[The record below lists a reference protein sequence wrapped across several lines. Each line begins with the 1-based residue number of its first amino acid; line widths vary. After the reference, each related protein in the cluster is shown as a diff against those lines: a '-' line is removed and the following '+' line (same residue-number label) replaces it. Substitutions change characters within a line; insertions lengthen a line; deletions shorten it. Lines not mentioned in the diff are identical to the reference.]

1 MLNKCLEQGNFS
13 LTCMYHVFTLMPVRI
28 PRQWVC
34 LPVSILGDPNL
45 SVCSFVFLAPSW
57 PAAPWLGEGPQPPMD
72 SSKQIRF
79 PFWPRSFSTQW
90 SHRVESNSFDSL
102 LGEFHF
108 WKLVH
113 SLHPSLKG
121 KDQRTQKV
129 EGSNLILPGG
139 LTDPSLWFLVPGS
152 DASSSCGHRDA
163 AQPDICWMPQAPGV
177 RVV

>member
-1 MLNKCLEQGNFS
+1 MFGTRKLFPHVYVSRVHPDACQDPKAMS
-13 LTCMYHVFTLMPVRI
+13 LSSRFHSWWPKSERV
-28 PRQWVC
+28 Q
-34 LPVSILGDPNL
+34 N
-45 SVCSFVFLAPSW
+45 FVFLAPSW
-57 PAAPWLGEGPQPPMD
+57 PAALWLGEGPQPPMD

-90 SHRVESNSFDSL
+90 SHRAESNSFDSL

-139 LTDPSLWFLVPGS
+139 LIDPSLWFLVPGS
-152 DASSSCGHRDA
+152 DASSGCGHRDA